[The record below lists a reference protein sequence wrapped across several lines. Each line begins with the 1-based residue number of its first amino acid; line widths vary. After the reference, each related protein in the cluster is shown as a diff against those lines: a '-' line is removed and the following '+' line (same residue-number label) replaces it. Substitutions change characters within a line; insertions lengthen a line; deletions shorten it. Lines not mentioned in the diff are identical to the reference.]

1 MSYVQ
6 SKKFDATWLLNSQLP
21 PSTDQHNWHLMQY
34 KMKSLCKESNQD
46 EDLELHFKKSLIPAF
61 LIIIS
66 MLAWKANIDIQPVYQ
81 EDKAVT

>member
-1 MSYVQ
+1 
-6 SKKFDATWLLNSQLP
+6 
-21 PSTDQHNWHLMQY
+21 MQY
-34 KMKSLCKESNQD
+34 KIKSLCKESNQD